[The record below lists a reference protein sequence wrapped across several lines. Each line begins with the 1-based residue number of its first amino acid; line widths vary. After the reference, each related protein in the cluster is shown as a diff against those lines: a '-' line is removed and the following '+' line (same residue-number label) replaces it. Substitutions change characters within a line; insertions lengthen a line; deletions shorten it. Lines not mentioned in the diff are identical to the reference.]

1 MGTYSVERTKRR
13 WAYIFLALPIVF
25 YVAIRFYPSLFAF
38 YLSFTDWNI
47 VSVKKNFVGMDN
59 YSKLIADPLFWKTL
73 GNTFKYVLWGLPISL
88 LLGFILAYNIDRI
101 SFGEGFYKA
110 IYFIPYITS
119 MVAVAWVWRW
129 LYQPVPVGV
138 FNNIL
143 SALGLPTQ
151 AFLQSTTQ
159 ALPSI
164 LATTIWADLGFQMI
178 IFLAGIK
185 AISPSLLEAARI
197 DGATERQL
205 LWFVTL
211 PQLKATTVFLVV
223 TGTIRYLR
231 IFTQVM
237 NMTFQGE
244 GGPLNSTKPLVL
256 HIYNNA
262 FKSFKLGYASAMTVV
277 LFLIILVV
285 TLVQMRITN
294 HEA

>member
-151 AFLQSTTQ
+151 AFLQSKTQ

-185 AISPSLLEAARI
+185 AISSSLLEAARI

-205 LWFVTL
+205 LWFITL